1 MILHYVT
8 PDCHTD
14 QYADQYAGSRSFVH
28 DQRPHSIRPV
38 ILSGGSGTRL
48 WPSSRKSLPKQF
60 ISFPGTGSLF
70 ARTVERIIAID
81 GAVSPIVVSSRQHG
95 FLCRKALEQHD
106 LDAHY
111 ILEETGRN
119 TAPAIWFAA
128 QASAPDDILLVM
140 PSDHWIDDAAGFAAN
155 VKRAAAICAAGRWV
169 TFGITAT
176 EPATGYG
183 YIEVADRDEDVAD
196 VVSFTEKPGRE
207 VAEQYLASG
216 RHFWNSGIFMVRA
229 GTCLESFET
238 HRPELA
244 GAAAACWESRAKRAD
259 EDILLKPDLESI
271 ESISIDYA
279 IMEKEENIALLPFA
293 GGWSDVGSWDS
304 LSRLI
309 SERVTDHG
317 EDAVLVNSSN
327 VFVHTSGRTIA
338 GIGLED
344 LIIVDDDNATLIVR
358 KGETEHVKAVI
369 DQLKSRDETVA
380 TEHSFEYRPWGMFEN
395 LLDSAACKVKRL
407 TVNPGQHLSLQYHH
421 KRSEHWVVVA
431 GTATVQLGDDRHT
444 LEAGHSIDI
453 PLGAHHA
460 LGNDTDDPVVVI
472 EVQMGS
478 YFGEDDI
485 VRVSDPYER

>member
-1 MILHYVT
+1 
-8 PDCHTD
+8 
-14 QYADQYAGSRSFVH
+14 VH
-28 DQRPHSIRPV
+28 DQGPHNIRPV

-70 ARTVERIIAID
+70 TRTVERAAAIS
-81 GAVSPIVVSSRQHG
+81 GAAAPIVVSSRQHG
-95 FLCRKALEQHD
+95 FLCRQALAEHEQG
-106 LDAHY
+106 AHY

-128 QASAPDDILLVM
+128 KASDPDDILLVM
-140 PSDHWIDDAAGFAAN
+140 PSDHWIKDASGFAET
-155 VKRAAAICAAGRWV
+155 VRRATTICAAGRWV

-196 VVSFTEKPGRE
+196 VVSFTEKPERE
-207 VAEQYLASG
+207 IAEQYLASG

-229 GTCLESFET
+229 GTCLKSFDR
-238 HRPELA
+238 HQPALA
-244 GAAAACWESRAKRAD
+244 AAAAACWESRAKRSD
-259 EDILLKPDLESI
+259 EDILLKPDLEAI

-279 IMEKEENIALLPFA
+279 IMEKEENIALLPFG

-304 LSRLI
+304 LSKLI
-309 SERVTDHG
+309 SDRVADQG
-317 EDAVLVNSSN
+317 EGAVLVNSSN

-358 KGETEHVKAVI
+358 KGETEHVNAVI

-407 TVNPGQHLSLQYHH
+407 TVDPGHHLSLQYHH

-460 LGNDTDDPVVVI
+460 LSNDTDDPVVVI
-472 EVQMGS
+472 EVQMGT

>member
-1 MILHYVT
+1 M
-8 PDCHTD
+8 
-14 QYADQYAGSRSFVH
+14 H
-28 DQRPHSIRPV
+28 DQGPYNIRPV

-70 ARTVERIIAID
+70 ARTVERAVGMD
-81 GAVSPIVVSSRQHG
+81 GALMPIVVSSRQHG
-95 FLCRKALEQHD
+95 FLCRQALAEHEQA
-106 LDAHY
+106 AHY

-128 QASAPDDILLVM
+128 KASDPDDILLIM
-140 PSDHWIDDAAGFAAN
+140 PSDHWIEDTAGFAAT
-155 VKRAAAICAAGRWV
+155 VRRGTKICASGRWV

-183 YIEVADRDEDVAD
+183 YIEVADRNEDVAD
-196 VVSFTEKPGRE
+196 VVSFTEKPERK

-229 GTCLESFET
+229 GTCLESFER
-238 HRPELA
+238 HQPALA
-244 GAAAACWESRAKRAD
+244 AAAAACWESRAKRSD
-259 EDILLKPDLESI
+259 EDILLKPDLEAV

-279 IMEKEENIALLPFA
+279 IMEKEENIALLPFG

-309 SERVTDHG
+309 SDHVTDHG

-327 VFVHTSGRTIA
+327 VFVHSSGRTIA

-358 KGETEHVKAVI
+358 KGETEQVKAVI
-369 DQLKSRDETVA
+369 DQLKSRDESVA

-407 TVNPGQHLSLQYHH
+407 TVDPGQHLSLQYHH
-421 KRSEHWVVVA
+421 RRSEHWVVVA
-431 GTATVQLGDDRHT
+431 GTATVQLGDDRHM

-460 LGNDTDDPVVVI
+460 LGNDTNDPVVII

-485 VRVSDPYER
+485 VRISDPYER

>member
-1 MILHYVT
+1 MHY
-8 PDCHTD
+8 
-14 QYADQYAGSRSFVH
+14 QG
-28 DQRPHSIRPV
+28 PHKIRPV

-70 ARTVERIIAID
+70 ARTVERAIGME
-81 GAVSPIVVSSRQHG
+81 GALSPIVVSSRQHG
-95 FLCRKALEQHD
+95 FLCRQALSEHEQG
-106 LDAHY
+106 AHY

-128 QASAPDDILLVM
+128 KASDPDDILLVM
-140 PSDHWIDDAAGFAAN
+140 PSDHWIEDIASFAAT
-155 VKRAAAICAAGRWV
+155 VHRATTICAAGRWV

-183 YIEVADRDEDVAD
+183 YIEVADRNDDVAD
-196 VVSFTEKPGRE
+196 VVSFTEKPERK

-216 RHFWNSGIFMVRA
+216 RHFWNSGIFMVQA
-229 GTCLESFET
+229 GTCLESFER
-238 HRPELA
+238 HQPALA
-244 GAAAACWESRAKRAD
+244 TAATACWDSRAKRSD
-259 EDILLKPDLESI
+259 EDILLKPDLETI

-279 IMEKEENIALLPFA
+279 IMEKEENIALLPFG

-309 SERVTDHG
+309 SDHASNHG
-317 EDAVLVNSSN
+317 EDALLINSSN

-338 GIGLED
+338 GIGLDD

-358 KGETEHVKAVI
+358 KGETEQVKAVI

-380 TEHSFEYRPWGMFEN
+380 TEHSFEYRPWGIFET

-407 TVNPGQHLSLQYHH
+407 TVDPGQHLSLQYHH

-431 GTATVQLGDDRHT
+431 GTATVQLDDDRHT
-444 LEAGHSIDI
+444 IKAGHSIDI

-485 VRVSDPYER
+485 VRISDPYER

>member
-1 MILHYVT
+1 M
-8 PDCHTD
+8 
-14 QYADQYAGSRSFVH
+14 H
-28 DQRPHSIRPV
+28 DQGPHNIRPV

-70 ARTVERIIAID
+70 TRTVERAAAI
-81 GAVSPIVVSSRQHG
+81 GGKAAPIVVSSRQHG
-95 FLCRKALEQHD
+95 FLCRQALAEHEQG
-106 LDAHY
+106 AHY

-128 QASAPDDILLVM
+128 KASDPDDILLVM
-140 PSDHWIDDAAGFAAN
+140 PSDHWIEDISGFAET
-155 VKRAAAICAAGRWV
+155 VRRASTICAAGRWV
-169 TFGITAT
+169 TFGITAI

-183 YIEVADRDEDVAD
+183 YIEVADRNEVMAD
-196 VVSFTEKPGRE
+196 VVSFTEKPERE

-216 RHFWNSGIFMVRA
+216 RHFWNSGIFMVPA
-229 GTCLESFET
+229 GACLESFER
-238 HRPELA
+238 HQPALA
-244 GAAAACWESRAKRAD
+244 AAAAACWESRAKRFD
-259 EDILLKPDLESI
+259 EDILLKPDLEAI

-279 IMEKEENIALLPFA
+279 IMEKEENIALLPFG

-309 SERVTDHG
+309 SDHVADQG
-317 EDAVLVNSSN
+317 EGAVLVNSSN

-407 TVNPGQHLSLQYHH
+407 TVDPGHHLSLQYHH

>member
-1 MILHYVT
+1 M
-8 PDCHTD
+8 
-14 QYADQYAGSRSFVH
+14 H
-28 DQRPHSIRPV
+28 DQGPHKIRPV

-70 ARTVERIIAID
+70 ARTVERAIGME
-81 GAVSPIVVSSRQHG
+81 GALSPIVVSSRQHG
-95 FLCRKALEQHD
+95 FLCRQALAEHEQG
-106 LDAHY
+106 AHY

-128 QASAPDDILLVM
+128 KASDPDDILLVM
-140 PSDHWIDDAAGFAAN
+140 PSDHWIEDIAGFAAT
-155 VKRAAAICAAGRWV
+155 VHRATTICAAGRWV

-183 YIEVADRDEDVAD
+183 YIEVADRSEDVAD
-196 VVSFTEKPGRE
+196 VVSFTEKPERK

-229 GTCLESFET
+229 GTCLESFER
-238 HRPELA
+238 HQPLLA
-244 GAAAACWESRAKRAD
+244 AAAAACWESRAKRSD
-259 EDILLKPDLESI
+259 EDILLKPDLETI

-279 IMEKEENIALLPFA
+279 IMEKEENIALLPFG

-309 SERVTDHG
+309 SDHVSNHG

-358 KGETEHVKAVI
+358 KGETEQVKAVI

-407 TVNPGQHLSLQYHH
+407 TVDPGQHLSLQYHH

-431 GTATVQLGDDRHT
+431 GTATVQLGDDRHL

>member
-60 ISFPGTGSLF
+60 ISCPGTGSLF

-431 GTATVQLGDDRHT
+431 GTATVQLGDDRHR

-472 EVQMGS
+472 EVQMGT

>member
-1 MILHYVT
+1 MK
-8 PDCHTD
+8 
-14 QYADQYAGSRSFVH
+14 
-28 DQRPHSIRPV
+28 IRPV

-70 ARTVERIIAID
+70 IRTVERAAAIS
-81 GAVSPIVVSSRQHG
+81 GTAAPIVVSSRQHG
-95 FLCRKALEQHD
+95 FLCRQALAEHEQG
-106 LDAHY
+106 AHY

-128 QASAPDDILLVM
+128 KASDPNDILLVM
-140 PSDHWIDDAAGFAAN
+140 PSDHWIEKTSRF
-155 VKRAAAICAAGRWV
+155 VETVRRATTICAAGRWV
-169 TFGITAT
+169 TFGVTAT

-183 YIEVADRDEDVAD
+183 YIGVADRNKDVAD
-196 VVSFTEKPGRE
+196 VLSFNEKPERG

-229 GTCLESFET
+229 STCLESFER
-238 HRPELA
+238 HQPALA
-244 GAAAACWESRAKRAD
+244 AAAAACWESRAKRSD
-259 EDILLKPDLESI
+259 EDILLKPDLEAI
-271 ESISIDYA
+271 EAISIDYA
-279 IMEKEENIALLPFA
+279 IMEKEENIALLPFG

-309 SERVTDHG
+309 SDHVVDQG
-317 EDAVLVNSSN
+317 EGAVLVNSSN

-369 DQLKSRDETVA
+369 DQLKSLDVTVA

-407 TVNPGQHLSLQYHH
+407 TVDPGHHLSLQYHY
-421 KRSEHWVVVA
+421 KRSEHWVVVT

-485 VRVSDPYER
+485 VRLSDPYRR

>member
-1 MILHYVT
+1 MK
-8 PDCHTD
+8 
-14 QYADQYAGSRSFVH
+14 
-28 DQRPHSIRPV
+28 IRPV
-38 ILSGGSGTRL
+38 ILSGGLGTRL

-70 ARTVERIIAID
+70 ARTAERAT
-81 GAVSPIVVSSRQHG
+81 ALSNAAAPLVVSSRQQG
-95 FLCRKALEQHD
+95 FLCRQAMDRLGVRARY
-106 LDAHY
+106 L
-111 ILEETGRN
+111 LEETGRN

-128 QASAPDDILLVM
+128 RASIPDDILLIM
-140 PSDHWIDDAAGFAAN
+140 PSDHWIEDIDSFSKAVAHGAE
-155 VKRAAAICAAGRWV
+155 ICDSGRWV

-176 EPATGYG
+176 DPATGYG
-183 YIEVADRDEDVAD
+183 YIEVAEAGEEVAN
-196 VVSFTEKPGRE
+196 VRSFTEKPDL
-207 VAEQYLASG
+207 ATAASYLEAG
-216 RHFWNSGIFMVRA
+216 NYFWNSGIFMVRA
-229 GTCLESFET
+229 DVCLDSFDT
-238 HRPELA
+238 HQPELA
-244 GAAAACWESRAKRAD
+244 AAAARCWESRDQRSD
-259 EDILLKPDLESI
+259 EDILLKPDLENVP
-271 ESISIDYA
+271 SISVDYA
-279 IMEKEENIALLPFA
+279 IMERQDNIALIPFD

-309 SERVTDHG
+309 SDHVADQG
-317 EDAVLVNSSN
+317 EGAVLVNSSN

-407 TVNPGQHLSLQYHH
+407 TVDPGHHLSLQYHH